1 MNVCV
6 CQTLPD
12 LGTVEKNVNKVN
24 GALNNIEV
32 DIVVLP
38 ELFNSGYQSIS
49 KEEVIRVAAEIL
61 QGYTTRALI
70 RVSRAKKLY
79 ILAGLAE
86 KDSSK
91 ICNSG
96 ILIGLL
102 GYVATYRK
110 AHLFFKEKLWFD
122 RGNTGFEVYDIGI

>member
-61 QGYTTRALI
+61 QGYTTR
-70 RVSRAKKLY
+70 
-79 ILAGLAE
+79 
-86 KDSSK
+86 DP
-91 ICNSG
+91 
-96 ILIGLL
+96 
-102 GYVATYRK
+102 
-110 AHLFFKEKLWFD
+110 
-122 RGNTGFEVYDIGI
+122 